1 MALVRVAFIG
11 KSCFTPVRSAACI
24 TRISRDSGHCGA
36 EISMTLLVGRAGE
49 AMDKFNHVAKNV
61 GMLQIGGV
69 LAHNNPHS

>member
-1 MALVRVAFIG
+1 
-11 KSCFTPVRSAACI
+11 
-24 TRISRDSGHCGA
+24 
-36 EISMTLLVGRAGE
+36 MTLLVGRAGE